1 MMSGIKN
8 IAFIQLGSNLGNRL
22 DFITLA
28 KEEIEKVGINIIQS
42 SSIYETDAWGETNQA
57 PFLNS
62 VIKAEC
68 IFSPFDLLKKLF
80 EIEILF
86 GRNRNIENKW
96 NERVIDLDILFYNNV
111 IIKNKELTIPH
122 PHLQNRKF
130 VLIPLNEIAPN
141 YVHPSLGKNISQLLS
156 ECTDTLSVKKYN
168 T

>member
-28 KEEIEKVGINIIQS
+28 KEEIEKAGIKIIQS
-42 SSIYETDAWGETNQA
+42 SSVYETEAWGETQQA

-62 VIKAEC
+62 VIKTEC
-68 IFSPFDLLKKLF
+68 IFSPFDLLKKLL

-96 NERVIDLDILFYNNV
+96 MERVLDLDILFYNNA
-111 IIKNKELTIPH
+111 IIKDKKLMIPH

-130 VLIPLNEIAPN
+130 VLIPLNEIVPN
-141 YVHPSLGKNISQLLS
+141 HVHPLLGKKISQLLS
-156 ECTDTLSVKKYN
+156 ECPDTLFVKKYIA
-168 T
+168 